1 MATGALHRS
10 SCLLALLMGLAV
22 APGAGAWPVGNPSPP
37 VVLAQGSRAP
47 AFERSWDRE
56 TRRAV
61 QEALVWTGDYDTRI
75 DGVIGPTTRAAI
87 RDFQRSRGYAATGYL
102 TRRQFD
108 ALMAARRGAVDEV
121 GYRVVDHAEAG
132 VRVGIPLGLLERS
145 HREDTTVVYRP
156 RDGSAITS
164 LALISMPAESWNL
177 PRLFEVLSAPEVVE
191 ADAYTVLKDDYF
203 VVSDEKDGTV
213 TYTYV
218 EAAGGALKGFAM
230 AWPEARM
237 DTFAPIAVAMFNSF
251 EPIPGVL
258 D

>member
-1 MATGALHRS
+1 MAAGAINAS
-10 SCLLALLMGLAV
+10 SCVLAVCLGLAV
-22 APGAGAWPVGNPSPP
+22 APGAGAWPGAEAPP
-37 VVLAQGSRAP
+37 VVLAQGGGAE
-47 AFERSWDRE
+47 AFERSWDGE

-61 QEALVWTGDYDTRI
+61 QEALVWTGDYDARI
-75 DGVIGPTTRAAI
+75 DGAIGPRTRDAI
-87 RDFQRSRGYAATGYL
+87 RAFQRSRGDAATGYL

-108 ALMAARRGAVDEV
+108 ALMAARRAAVDEV
-121 GYRVVDHAEAG
+121 GFRVVDHAEAG
-132 VRVGIPLGLLERS
+132 VSVGIPLGLLERS

-156 RDGSAITS
+156 RDGSAVTS
-164 LALISMPAESWNL
+164 LALISMPGESWNL
-177 PRLFEVLSAPEVVE
+177 PRLFEVLSGPQVVE
-191 ADAYTVLKDDYF
+191 PDAYKVLKDDYF
-203 VVSDEKDGTV
+203 VISDEKGGTV